1 MVGCSWSCVV
11 LLLPLWLIVSGVRE
25 SRGLE
30 TLFCVTCELVV
41 SGSVASDIL
50 LLSEEPFGSSGT
62 TTSLC
67 SGDIGAGGSR
77 HYLYVCVCQCFSI
90 CYPNSSQLTVVNG
103 SLIRIIR

>member
-1 MVGCSWSCVV
+1 M
-11 LLLPLWLIVSGVRE
+11 
-25 SRGLE
+25 E
-30 TLFCVTCELVV
+30 TLFCVTCALVV

-77 HYLYVCVCQCFSI
+77 HYIYVCVSVFFDLLSE
-90 CYPNSSQLTVVNG
+90 
-103 SLIRIIR
+103 